1 MKVVV
6 HPKYQWASD
15 FIASLPCRFSQEG
28 EMLYQGRNLVKRF
41 EWQGHTFI
49 VKRYKRP
56 KLIQR
61 LAYTFW
67 RKSKAERAYLF
78 ADKLLSLGID
88 TPEGI
93 AYMEEKEGGL
103 FATGYFVSACCTDR
117 PVYPELV
124 PVADFDKQLASS
136 LAAFF
141 AELHGKGILHG
152 DLNLNNILYRFNPDG
167 TYHFSVID
175 TNRSVFKASLTPSEC
190 FDNLKRV
197 AHRRDLLHFIVAEYA
212 RVRSWNVEATVAAVE
227 KSLTRFERKR
237 RLRGY
242 LK

>member
-6 HPKYQWASD
+6 HPKYQWASE
-15 FIASLPCRFSQEG
+15 FIASLPGRFSSEG
-28 EMLYQGRNLVKRF
+28 ETLYQGRNQVKRF
-41 EWQGHTFI
+41 IWEGHTFI

-78 ADKLLSLGID
+78 AGKLLSLGVD

-103 FATGYFVSACCTDR
+103 FATGYFVSTCCTDR
-117 PVYPELV
+117 PVFPELV
-124 PVADFDKQLASS
+124 PVADFDKQLASR

-141 AELHGKGILHG
+141 AGLHAKGILHG
-152 DLNLNNILYRFNPDG
+152 DLNLNNILYRSNPDG
-167 TYHFSVID
+167 TCHFSVID
-175 TNRSVFKASLTPSEC
+175 TNRSMFKSSLTPSEC

-197 AHRRDLLHFIVAEYA
+197 THRRDLLHYIVAEYA
-212 RVRSWNVEATVAAVE
+212 RVRSWDVEATIAGVE
-227 KSLTRFERKR
+227 KSLARFERKR
-237 RLRGY
+237 KLRGY
-242 LK
+242 FK